1 MFSTKH
7 QFQFISQK
15 LLSLYLSLNESFR
28 YDNYPT
34 HCSNDF
40 LDPATNHCRI
50 AKVEPDNRKG
60 LGAASLNLTNI
71 QERDRGWYNCKVI
84 HLNRHP
90 EKESQDNVSVQG
102 LCIECS
108 CHKTL
113 IKFQYFH
120 QMQNIIFTKVSVTK
134 VQNTT

>member
-1 MFSTKH
+1 MFSTCIN
-7 QFQFISQK
+7 QFISQK
-15 LLSLYLSLNESFR
+15 LLSLYLSLKKKFIFIIHWSISLSFR

-90 EKESQDNVSVQG
+90 EKESQDNVSAR
-102 LCIECS
+102 
-108 CHKTL
+108 TL
-113 IKFQYFH
+113 H
-120 QMQNIIFTKVSVTK
+120 AVELLQNFD
-134 VQNTT
+134 

>member
-1 MFSTKH
+1 MNETKINVH
-7 QFQFISQK
+7 FP
-15 LLSLYLSLNESFR
+15 R

-50 AKVEPDNRKG
+50 AKVDPNNRKG

-71 QERDRGWYNCKVI
+71 QEKDRGWYNCKVI

-90 EKESQDNVSVQG
+90 EKEATDNVSN
-102 LCIECS
+102 
-108 CHKTL
+108 L
-113 IKFQYFH
+113 ICCNSYFI
-120 QMQNIIFTKVSVTK
+120 N
-134 VQNTT
+134 